1 MDDLLGQFNLL
12 KKPVPARK
20 KRVGVR
26 MRPKG
31 AVQVNVRIVD
41 KSEDDVDRQALLAN
55 VYTRAVVKIPK
66 HRAELAPKSPA
77 ERLADILNKKPV
89 ADVAVEE
96 VPMEEKKVEAPT
108 SVKRSAIKVKRK
120 RGKIRIGKSIRK
132 GTITALAPPVVKIQ
146 GKRKRARVKRDLG
159 TVESRERSDV
169 PSELIKIGDTIVQ
182 ERLPREAKPVNI
194 RASAYYMNN
203 REIFTNFINSLF
215 EPYRAALIEES
226 KDVSCDKPKGSFSLM
241 THQQIVRDYINMFT
255 PYRGLL
261 LYHGLGAGKTCAS
274 IGIAE
279 GLKTT
284 QPIIIMT
291 PASLRQNYI
300 SELTVCGD
308 PLYRLNQFWEFI
320 PTGGDSNVA
329 RTLSQAMGLSE
340 EFIRKKGGAWL
351 VNIKKPSNFES
362 LSTADKLA
370 LNEQIDRMIKT
381 KYIFIN
387 YNGLRKSDRVL
398 GDLKALSKTNN
409 PFDDKVIIVDEAHN
423 FVSRIVNKLSKPSSL
438 SYMMYEWL
446 LAAQNCRIVFLTGTP
461 IINYPNEMGV
471 MFNMLRGY
479 IRTFIFTVNVQTSEV
494 VNQQTVENIFSRF
507 SLHDY
512 VEYDNASKRIKITR
526 NPFGFVNVNRDGTY
540 SGVKRN
546 TGNNKCDKR
555 KKGRDCQKGFSC
567 ENTGKDGEEDFRCVP
582 LSDEGFVNICRD
594 MLRKNG
600 IETITVEAKMYKA
613 LPDKLDTF
621 NAMFVNPKT
630 GEIKNENLLQRRIL
644 GLTSYFRSAQEEL
657 MPAFNIEEDFRVV
670 DCSMSDYQF
679 GLYEEARKNERVLE
693 KRNAQKRRRAKDG
706 GVYADTVSTYRI
718 FSRAF
723 CNFVFP
729 RAIIRPM
736 KQEGQ
741 ELKAAILS
749 DNLDEDDIDAVSI
762 QEKIANVD
770 GRFEADDESAL
781 ESVSEEAIDRSYG
794 ARIKNA
800 LEELEARSSEFLT
813 PAQLKVYSP
822 KFFEMLKNIT
832 NNETKLHLIYSQFRT
847 LEGIGIFS
855 IVLEAN
861 GYTQFK
867 LKKEGGIWKLD
878 IPEEK
883 LDLPKYALFTGT
895 ETVEEKEILRNIYNG
910 AWDKIPGAIRDYLLT
925 KAPNN
930 NHGEIISVFMITSS
944 GAEGIT
950 LKNTRMVHIMEPYW
964 HPVRVEQVIG
974 RARRICSHNRLE
986 EEERNVKVFMYLMK
1000 FTEEQL
1006 VPESAGGLA
1015 SKDLLER
1022 DVSKINRQIP
1032 LTSDQHLFEISNIKE
1047 AINKQIL
1054 SAIKGS
1060 SIDCSLH
1067 ANDSENVVCLSFG
1080 SVPSSRFTTTPALTT
1095 EVDYDV
1101 QERRN
1106 LKKIQWEAEIVTLG
1120 GIKYALKRFNTK
1132 LPARKAPE
1140 GELYDLQSYKRAQS
1154 VGGDPVLVA
1163 YLRIDRK
1170 TGKLKKTKI

>member
-1 MDDLLGQFNLL
+1 MDELFGQLDLL
-12 KKPVPARK
+12 KKPVPK
-20 KRVGVR
+20 KKGKVGIN
-26 MRPKG
+26 MRSKG
-31 AVQVNVRIVD
+31 AVEVNVSIVD
-41 KSEDDVDRQALLAN
+41 RSDGYIDRTALLAKVN
-55 VYTRAVVKIPK
+55 ANAVVKIPK
-66 HRAELAPKSPA
+66 RQEGPTMVPQSSADELAN
-77 ERLADILNKKPV
+77 IINKKRSI
-89 ADVAVEE
+89 DD
-96 VPMEEKKVEAPT
+96 MRLEEKRETIVVPRARVVKVQ
-108 SVKRSAIKVKRK
+108 RK
-120 RGKIRIGKSIRK
+120 RGKIKIGKSIRK
-132 GTITALAPPVVKIQ
+132 GTITGLAPTVITIKGTRKKAKI
-146 GKRKRARVKRDLG
+146 KRDLG
-159 TVESRERSDV
+159 TVESRDRSDV
-169 PSELIKIGDTIVQ
+169 QPGLIQIGDTIIQ
-182 ERLPREAKPVNI
+182 ERLPRDQAPVNI

-203 REIFTNFINSLF
+203 REIFVNFINSLF

-226 KDVSCDKPKGSFSLM
+226 KDISCDKPKGSFSLM

-320 PTGGDSNVA
+320 PTGGDSKV
-329 RTLSQAMGLSE
+329 TKVLSQAMGLSE
-340 EFIRKKGGAWL
+340 DYINEKGGAWL
-351 VNIKKPSNFES
+351 VNVKKPSNFEG
-362 LSTADKLA
+362 LSTVNKLA
-370 LNEQIDRMIKT
+370 LNDQIDRMIKT
-381 KYIFIN
+381 KYIFVN
-387 YNGLRKSDRVL
+387 YNGLRKSDKVL
-398 GDLKALSKTNN
+398 GDLKSLSKTNN
-409 PFDDKVIIVDEAHN
+409 PFDNKVVIVDEAHN
-423 FVSRIVNKLSKPSSL
+423 FVSRIVNKIKKPTSL
-438 SYMMYEWL
+438 SYMLYEWL
-446 LAAQNCRIVFLTGTP
+446 MSAENCRIIFLTGTP

-479 IRTFIFTVNVQTSEV
+479 IKTFIFTVNVQTSEV
-494 VNQQTVENIFSRF
+494 VNQQTIEKIFKSF
-507 SLHDY
+507 ALHDFI
-512 VEYDNASKRIKITR
+512 EYDNSSKRIVITR
-526 NPFGFVNVNRDGTY
+526 NPFGFVNESTDGTY
-540 SGVKRN
+540 SGIKKN
-546 TGNNKCDKR
+546 KGNNKCDKD
-555 KKGRDCQKGFSC
+555 KKGRDCAKGYSC
-567 ENTGKDGEEDFRCVP
+567 ENNAGEGENENFRCTP
-582 LSDEGFVNICRD
+582 MSDSAFVNICRD
-594 MLRKNG
+594 ILRKNG
-600 IETITVEAKMYKA
+600 VETISVQVKLNKA
-613 LPDKLDTF
+613 LPDTLDTF

-657 MPAFNIEEDFRVV
+657 MPRFNIEEDFRVV
-670 DCSMSDYQF
+670 DIDMSDYQF

-729 RAIIRPM
+729 RDIIRPM

-741 ELKAAILS
+741 GLQQAIL
-749 DNLDEDDIDAVSI
+749 DPGLDEDDMDAVSI

-781 ESVSEEAIDRSYG
+781 ESVSSQSVNNAYG
-794 ARIKNA
+794 ARIKQA
-800 LEELEARSSEFLT
+800 LIDLEARAGEFLT
-813 PAQLKVYSP
+813 PKKLEIFSP
-822 KFFEMLKNIT
+822 KFLAVLKNIT
-832 NNETKLHLIYSQFRT
+832 NNDRKLHLVYSQFRT

-861 GYTQFK
+861 GYTNFK
-867 LKKEGGIWKLD
+867 LKKVGGIWKLD

-910 AWDKIPGAIRDYLLT
+910 TWDKIPSGIRDYLLT

-974 RARRICSHNRLE
+974 RARRICSHNKLE
-986 EEERNVKVFMYLMK
+986 EEERDVKVFMYLMK
-1000 FTEEQL
+1000 FTDDQL
-1006 VPESAGGLA
+1006 IPESAGGMA
-1015 SKDLLER
+1015 PKELLEK
-1022 DVSKINRQIP
+1022 DVSKINSGVP
-1032 LTSDQHLFEISNIKE
+1032 LTSDQHLFEVSNIKE
-1047 AINKQIL
+1047 SINKQIL
-1054 SAIKGS
+1054 GAIKGS

-1067 ANDSENVVCLSFG
+1067 SSEKDQVVCMSFG
-1080 SVPSSRFTTTPALTT
+1080 SVSSSRFTTTPALTT
-1095 EVDYDV
+1095 EAEYDV

-1106 LKKIQWEAEIVTLG
+1106 LKKIEWEAEIVTLG
-1120 GIKYALKRFNTK
+1120 GIKYALKRFNTR

-1140 GELYDLQSYKRAQS
+1140 GELYDLQSYKRAQK
-1154 VGGDPVLVA
+1154 VGGDPVLVG
-1163 YLRIDRK
+1163 YLRIDQK
-1170 TGKLKKTKI
+1170 SGKLKKTRV

>member
-1 MDDLLGQFNLL
+1 MDDLLGQFDLL

-20 KRVGVR
+20 KRVGVK

-31 AVQVNVRIVD
+31 AIEVNVRVVD
-41 KSEDDVDRQALLAN
+41 KSNEEVDRKTLLAN

-66 HRAELAPKSPA
+66 HRIKPGSQSPA
-77 ERLADILNKKPV
+77 EKLADILNRKPV
-89 ADVAVEE
+89 TNVEQPVAEVVQEPVETKTE
-96 VPMEEKKVEAPT
+96 ITVPRKQV
-108 SVKRSAIKVKRK
+108 IKVRK
-120 RGKIRIGKSIRK
+120 KGKIRIGKSIRK
-132 GTITALAPPVVKIQ
+132 GTITSLAPEVIKVK
-146 GKRKRARVKRDLG
+146 GLKRKARVKRDLG
-159 TVESRERSDV
+159 TIESRERSDV
-169 PSELIKIGDTIVQ
+169 PSELIKIGDTIIQ
-182 ERLPREAKPVNI
+182 ERLPREQRHVNI
-194 RASAYYMNN
+194 RASSYYMNN
-203 REIFTNFINSLF
+203 REIFVNFINSLF
-215 EPYRAALIEES
+215 EPYRTALIEES

-300 SELTVCGD
+300 SELTMCGD

-320 PTGGDSNVA
+320 PTGGDSRITRA
-329 RTLSQAMGLSE
+329 LSQAMGLSE
-340 EFIRKKGGAWL
+340 DYIRKKGGAWL

-362 LSTADKLA
+362 LSTADKLT
-370 LNEQIDRMIKT
+370 LNDQIDRMIKT
-381 KYIFIN
+381 KYIFVN
-387 YNGLRKSDRVL
+387 YNGLRKSDKVL
-398 GDLKALSKTNN
+398 GELKALSKTNN
-409 PFDDKVIIVDEAHN
+409 PFDNKVIIVDEAHN
-423 FVSRIVNKLSKPSSL
+423 FVSRIVNKLNKPSSL
-438 SYMMYEWL
+438 SYMLYEWL
-446 LAAQNCRIVFLTGTP
+446 LSAENCKIVFLTGTP

-479 IRTFIFTVNVQTSEV
+479 IKTFIFTVNVQTSEV
-494 VNQQTVENIFSRF
+494 VNQQTIENIFRSF
-507 SLHDY
+507 ALHDY
-512 VEYDNASKRIKITR
+512 IEYDNSSKRIKITR
-526 NPFGFVNVNRDGTY
+526 NPFGFVNSMKDGVY
-540 SGVKRN
+540 SGVKKN
-546 TGNNKCDKR
+546 MGNNKCDIR
-555 KKGRDCQKGFSC
+555 KKGSDCAKGYSC
-567 ENTGKDGEEDFRCVP
+567 ENTADEGEDPDYKCVP
-582 LSDEGFVNICRD
+582 LSDQAFVNICRD
-594 MLRKNG
+594 ILRKNG
-600 IETITVEAKMYKA
+600 IETITVTPKLYKA

-621 NAMFVNPKT
+621 NAMFVDPKS
-630 GEIKNENLLQRRIL
+630 GEIKNGNLLQRRIL

-657 MPAFNIEEDFRVV
+657 MPAFNLEEDFRVV
-670 DCSMSDYQF
+670 DCPMSDYQF

-693 KRNAQKRRRAKDG
+693 KRNAQKRRRQKDG
-706 GVYADTVSTYRI
+706 GVYGDTVSTYRI

-741 ELKAAILS
+741 ELQSAILS
-749 DNLDEDDIDAVSI
+749 DNLDEDDIDAVTV

-770 GRFEADDESAL
+770 GRFEADDEDAL
-781 ESVSEEAIDRSYG
+781 ESVSDESVDRSYG
-794 ARIKNA
+794 TRIKNA
-800 LEELEARSSEFLT
+800 LEELKTRSAEFLT
-813 PAQLKVYSP
+813 PTQLKIYSP
-822 KFFEMLKNIT
+822 KFLEMLKNIT
-832 NNETKLHLIYSQFRT
+832 NNERKLHLIYSQFRT

-861 GYTQFK
+861 GYVQFK
-867 LKKEGGIWKLD
+867 LKKEGGLWKLD

-883 LDLPKYALFTGT
+883 LGFPKYALFTGT
-895 ETVEEKEILRNIYNG
+895 ESVEEKEILRNIYNG
-910 AWDKIPGAIRDYLLT
+910 AWDKIPGQIRDYLLT
-925 KAPNN
+925 QAPNN
-930 NHGEIISVFMITSS
+930 NHGEVISVFMITSS

-974 RARRICSHNRLE
+974 RARRICSHNELE
-986 EEERNVKVFMYLMK
+986 EAERNVQVFMYLMK
-1000 FTEEQL
+1000 FTDEQL
-1006 VPESAGGLA
+1006 IPESAGGMA

-1047 AINKQIL
+1047 SINKQIL
-1054 SAIKGS
+1054 NAIKGS
-1060 SIDCSLH
+1060 AIDCSLH
-1067 ANDSENVVCLSFG
+1067 SNEKENVVCLSFG

-1095 EVDYDV
+1095 EVNYDV

-1106 LKKIQWEAEIVTLG
+1106 IKRIEWEAEIVTLG

-1132 LPARKAPE
+1132 LPARKAP
-1140 GELYDLQSYKRAQS
+1140 GANCWR
-1154 VGGDPVLVA
+1154 
-1163 YLRIDRK
+1163 
-1170 TGKLKKTKI
+1170 

>member
-1 MDDLLGQFNLL
+1 MDELLGQLDLL
-12 KKPVPARK
+12 KKPVPK
-20 KRVGVR
+20 KKGKIGIK
-26 MRPKG
+26 MRPRG
-31 AVQVNVRIVD
+31 AVEVNVEIVD
-41 KSEDDVDRQALLAN
+41 KSGDEVDRVALLAK
-55 VYTRAVVKIPK
+55 VYTAAVVKIP
-66 HRAELAPKSPA
+66 RRRQETPVAVPKSSA
-77 ERLADILNKKPV
+77 DQLASIINRKSS
-89 ADVAVEE
+89 ADDVEF
-96 VPMEEKKVEAPT
+96 EEKREKITLPRSKV
-108 SVKRSAIKVKRK
+108 VVKRK
-120 RGKIRIGKSIRK
+120 RGNVIRIGKSIRK
-132 GTITALAPPVVKIQ
+132 GTITGLAPTVINITGTRKKAKI
-146 GKRKRARVKRDLG
+146 KRDLG
-159 TVESRERSDV
+159 TVESRDRGDV
-169 PSELIKIGDTIVQ
+169 PSELIQIGDTIIA
-182 ERLPREAKPVNI
+182 ERLANQEASVNI
-194 RASAYYMNN
+194 RASSYYLNN
-203 REIFTNFINSLF
+203 REIFINFINSLF

-320 PTGGDSNVA
+320 STGGDSKVA
-329 RTLSQAMGLSE
+329 RVLSQAMGLSE
-340 EFIRKKGGAWL
+340 EYIRKKGGAWL
-351 VNIKKPSNFES
+351 VNIKKPSNFDG
-362 LSTADKLA
+362 LSTTDKLA

-387 YNGLRKSDRVL
+387 YNGLRKSDKVL
-398 GDLKALSKTNN
+398 GDLQGLSKTNN
-409 PFDDKVIIVDEAHN
+409 PFDNKVVIVDEAHN
-423 FVSRIVNKLSKPSSL
+423 FVSRIVNKIKKPTSL

-446 LAAQNCRIVFLTGTP
+446 MSAENCRIIFLTGTP

-479 IRTFIFTVNVQTSEV
+479 IKTFIFTVNVQTSEV
-494 VNQQTVENIFSRF
+494 VNQETIENIFKIF
-507 SLHDY
+507 ALHDFI
-512 VEYDNASKRIKITR
+512 EYDNASKRIVITR
-526 NPFGFVNVNRDGTY
+526 NPFGFVNVSDQGVY
-540 SGVKRN
+540 SGIKKN
-546 TGNNKCDKR
+546 KGNNKCDKK
-555 KKGRDCQKGFSC
+555 KKGRDCERGYTC
-567 ENTGKDGEEDFRCVP
+567 ENTARDGEEEDFRCTP
-582 LSDEGFVNICRD
+582 MSDEAFVNICRD
-594 MLRKNG
+594 ILRKNG
-600 IETITVEAKMYKA
+600 IDTMGVQVKLNKA
-613 LPDKLDTF
+613 LPDTLDTF

-657 MPAFNIEEDFRVV
+657 MPRFNIEEDFRVV
-670 DCSMSDYQF
+670 DIPMSDYQF
-679 GLYEEARKNERVLE
+679 GLYKEARENERVLE
-693 KRNAQKRRRAKDG
+693 TRNAKKRRMAQNG

-729 RAIIRPM
+729 RDIIRPM

-741 ELKAAILS
+741 GLQDAIL
-749 DNLDEDDIDAVSI
+749 DPGLDEDDMDAVSI

-781 ESVSEEAIDRSYG
+781 ESVSNQAVETSYG
-794 ARIKNA
+794 ARIKQA
-800 LEELEARSSEFLT
+800 LVDLEARSGEFLT
-813 PAQLKVYSP
+813 PKKLEIYSP
-822 KFFEMLKNIT
+822 KFLEVLKNIT
-832 NNETKLHLIYSQFRT
+832 SNERKLHLVYSQFRT

-861 GYTQFK
+861 GYTNFK
-867 LKKEGGIWKLD
+867 LKKVAGIWKLD

-895 ETVEEKEILRNIYNG
+895 ESVEEKEILRNIYNG
-910 AWDKIPGAIRDYLLT
+910 MWDKIPGGIRDYLLT
-925 KAPNN
+925 KSPNN

-974 RARRICSHNRLE
+974 RARRICSHNKLE
-986 EEERNVKVFMYLMK
+986 EDERDVKVFMYLMK

-1006 VPESAGGLA
+1006 VPESAGGMA
-1015 SKDLLER
+1015 PKELLEK
-1022 DVSKINRQIP
+1022 DVSKINSQIP
-1032 LTSDQHLFEISNIKE
+1032 LTSDQHLYEVSNIKE
-1047 AINKQIL
+1047 SINKQIL
-1054 SAIKGS
+1054 GAIKGS

-1067 ANDSENVVCLSFG
+1067 SSDKDKFTCMSFG
-1080 SVPSSRFTTTPALTT
+1080 SVASSRFTTTPALTT
-1095 EVDYDV
+1095 EAEYDV

-1106 LKKIQWEAEIVTLG
+1106 LKKIEWEAEIVTLG
-1120 GIKYALKRFNTK
+1120 GMQYALKRFNTQ

-1140 GELYDLQSYKRAQS
+1140 GELYDLQSYKRAQK
-1154 VGGDPVLVA
+1154 VGGDPVLVG
-1163 YLRIDRK
+1163 YLRIDRRS
-1170 TGKLKKTKI
+1170 GKLKKTRV

>member
-1 MDDLLGQFNLL
+1 
-12 KKPVPARK
+12 
-20 KRVGVR
+20 
-26 MRPKG
+26 
-31 AVQVNVRIVD
+31 
-41 KSEDDVDRQALLAN
+41 
-55 VYTRAVVKIPK
+55 
-66 HRAELAPKSPA
+66 
-77 ERLADILNKKPV
+77 
-89 ADVAVEE
+89 
-96 VPMEEKKVEAPT
+96 
-108 SVKRSAIKVKRK
+108 
-120 RGKIRIGKSIRK
+120 
-132 GTITALAPPVVKIQ
+132 
-146 GKRKRARVKRDLG
+146 
-159 TVESRERSDV
+159 
-169 PSELIKIGDTIVQ
+169 
-182 ERLPREAKPVNI
+182 
-194 RASAYYMNN
+194 MNN
-203 REIFTNFINSLF
+203 REIFVNFINSLF

-226 KDVSCDKPKGSFSLM
+226 KDISCDKPKGSFSLM

-320 PTGGDSNVA
+320 PTGGDSKV
-329 RTLSQAMGLSE
+329 TKVLSRAMGLSE
-340 EFIRKKGGAWL
+340 DYINEKGGAWL
-351 VNIKKPSNFES
+351 VNVKKPSNFEG
-362 LSTADKLA
+362 LSTANKLA
-370 LNEQIDRMIKT
+370 LNDQIDRMIKT
-381 KYIFIN
+381 KYIFVN
-387 YNGLRKSDRVL
+387 YNGLRKSDKVL
-398 GDLKALSKTNN
+398 GDLKSLSKTNN
-409 PFDDKVIIVDEAHN
+409 PFDNKVVIVDEAHN
-423 FVSRIVNKLSKPSSL
+423 FVSRIVNKIKKPTSL
-438 SYMMYEWL
+438 SYMLYEWL
-446 LAAQNCRIVFLTGTP
+446 MSAENCRIIFLTGTP

-479 IRTFIFTVNVQTSEV
+479 IKTFIFTVNVQTSEV
-494 VNQQTVENIFSRF
+494 VNQQTIEKIFKSF
-507 SLHDY
+507 ALHDFI
-512 VEYDNASKRIKITR
+512 EYDNSSKRIVITR
-526 NPFGFVNVNRDGTY
+526 NPFGFVNESTDGTY
-540 SGVKRN
+540 SGIKKN
-546 TGNNKCDKR
+546 KGNNKCDKK
-555 KKGRDCQKGFSC
+555 KKGRDCAKGYSC
-567 ENTGKDGEEDFRCVP
+567 ENVAGEGEKEDFRCKP
-582 LSDEGFVNICRD
+582 MSDSAFVNICRD
-594 MLRKNG
+594 ILRKNG
-600 IETITVEAKMYKA
+600 VETISVQVKLNKA
-613 LPDKLDTF
+613 LPDTLDTF

-657 MPAFNIEEDFRVV
+657 MPRFNIEEDFRVV
-670 DCSMSDYQF
+670 DIDMSDYQF

-729 RAIIRPM
+729 RDIIRPM

-741 ELKAAILS
+741 GLQQAIL
-749 DNLDEDDIDAVSI
+749 DPGLDEDDMDAVSI

-781 ESVSEEAIDRSYG
+781 ESVSSQSVNNAYG
-794 ARIKNA
+794 ARIKQA
-800 LEELEARSSEFLT
+800 LIDLEARSGEFLT
-813 PAQLKVYSP
+813 PKKLEIFSP
-822 KFFEMLKNIT
+822 KFLAVLKNIT
-832 NNETKLHLIYSQFRT
+832 NNDRKLHLVYSQFRT

-861 GYTQFK
+861 GYTNFK
-867 LKKEGGIWKLD
+867 LKKVGGIWKLD

-910 AWDKIPGAIRDYLLT
+910 TWDKIPSGIRDYLLT

-974 RARRICSHNRLE
+974 RARRICSHNKLE
-986 EEERNVKVFMYLMK
+986 EEERDVKVFMYLMK
-1000 FTEEQL
+1000 FTDDQL
-1006 VPESAGGLA
+1006 IPESAGGMA
-1015 SKDLLER
+1015 PKELLEK
-1022 DVSKINRQIP
+1022 DVSKINRGVP
-1032 LTSDQHLFEISNIKE
+1032 LTSDQHLFEVSNIKE
-1047 AINKQIL
+1047 SINKQIL
-1054 SAIKGS
+1054 GAIKGS

-1067 ANDSENVVCLSFG
+1067 SSEKDQVVCMSFG
-1080 SVPSSRFTTTPALTT
+1080 SVSSSRFTTTPALTT
-1095 EVDYDV
+1095 EAEYDV

-1106 LKKIQWEAEIVTLG
+1106 LKKIEWEAEIVTLG
-1120 GIKYALKRFNTK
+1120 GIKYALKRFNTR

-1140 GELYDLQSYKRAQS
+1140 GELYDLQSYKRAQK
-1154 VGGDPVLVA
+1154 VGGDPVLVG
-1163 YLRIDRK
+1163 YLRIDQK
-1170 TGKLKKTKI
+1170 SGKLKKTRV